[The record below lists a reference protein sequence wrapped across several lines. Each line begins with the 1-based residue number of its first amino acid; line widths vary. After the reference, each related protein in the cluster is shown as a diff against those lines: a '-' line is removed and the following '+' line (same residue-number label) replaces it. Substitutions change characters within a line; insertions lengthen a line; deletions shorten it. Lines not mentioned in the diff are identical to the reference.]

1 MKVLD
6 LFSGTGGW
14 SDPWLACRHD
24 VVRVELDPD
33 LAERTGAIVHDITDV
48 PGLIGRLEG
57 WRPDVILSS
66 PPCNSFSTMT
76 MGRMWTPDGEPK
88 HPTAVLGRA
97 AVEATL
103 RLIVALDPDYFV
115 IENPRARLR
124 SLPLLA
130 GIPRVTVW
138 YCRFGEQRAKPTD
151 LWYRLP
157 RALERQLDDPRYRC
171 ANGNPDHLAAPRGS
185 STGTQGGFTREE
197 SYRIPQPL
205 ARLVR
210 SEIAGDDIV
219 CEACDRA
226 GLSGYGD
233 RLHVPVEP
241 GCVAPFEHHD
251 APVVDSRYAP
261 YR

>member
-1 MKVLD
+1 MRVLD

-24 VVRVELDPD
+24 VKRVELDPG
-33 LAERTGAIVHDITDV
+33 LAERTGAIQHDVTDTA
-48 PGLIGRLEG
+48 GLIERLG
-57 WRPDVILSS
+57 DWRPDVLLAS

-103 RLIVALDPDYFV
+103 RLIVALDPDWFI

-124 SLPLLA
+124 TLPMLA
-130 GIPRVTVW
+130 GLTRSTVW

-151 LWYRLP
+151 LWHRLP
-157 RALERQLDDPRYRC
+157 WHLHQQLDDPIFRC
-171 ANGNPDHLAAPRGS
+171 HNGNADHLSAPRGS

-197 SYRIPQPL
+197 SYRIPQVL
-205 ARLVR
+205 ARMVR
-210 SEIAGDDIV
+210 DGIAGDEVV
-219 CEACDRA
+219 CTRCIEL
-226 GLSGYGD
+226 GLEHMGD
-233 RLHVPVEP
+233 RLHAEPEP
-241 GCVAPFEHHD
+241 GCHEPHEHHA
-251 APVVDSRYAP
+251 APGYAVP
-261 YR
+261 R